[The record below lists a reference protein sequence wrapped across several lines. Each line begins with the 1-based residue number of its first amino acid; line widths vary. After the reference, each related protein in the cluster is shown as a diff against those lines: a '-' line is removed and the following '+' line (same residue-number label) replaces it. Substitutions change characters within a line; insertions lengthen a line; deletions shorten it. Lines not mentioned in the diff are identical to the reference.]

1 MFYQDVILRLS
12 DWYLLLQKKRLATR
26 RHG

>member
-12 DWYLLLQKKRLATR
+12 GWYFLLKKKRLATC

>member
-12 DWYLLLQKKRLATR
+12 GWYLLLQKKRLATR